1 MNSKLID
8 HCSAIPKQYTHLRNK
23 KQKIAD
29 FILQNPQQVISLPVQ
44 ILAKQCCC
52 EQTTTIRFA
61 QQLGFSGYTDLSG
74 YTQYTVKTPGPDLD
88 LIKALCDKVNV
99 PVIAEGKFMTP
110 EDVDKG
116 LAAGAH
122 SVVIGKMIT
131 NVMFI
136 TSQFIAKSERIAK

>member
-8 HCSAIPKQYTHLRNK
+8 HCSAIPKQYTHLGNK

-61 QQLGFSGYTDLSG
+61 QQLDFSGYTDLSG
-74 YTQYTVKTPGPDLD
+74 YTGPDLD

-99 PVIAEGKFMTP
+99 PVIAEGRFMTP

-131 NVMFI
+131 NAMFI
-136 TSQFIAKSERIAK
+136 TSQFIAQSERIAK

>member
-8 HCSAIPKQYTHLRNK
+8 HCSAIPKQYTHLGNK

-61 QQLGFSGYTDLSG
+61 QQLGFSGYIDLSG
-74 YTQYTVKTPGPDLD
+74 YTGPDLD

-99 PVIAEGKFMTP
+99 PVIAEGRFMTP

-131 NVMFI
+131 NAMFI
-136 TSQFIAKSERIAK
+136 TSQFIAQSERIAK

>member
-1 MNSKLID
+1 MADISTLEEG
-8 HCSAIPKQYTHLRNK
+8 
-23 KQKIAD
+23 IAAAEAGAD
-29 FILQNPQQVISLPVQ
+29 IV
-44 ILAKQCCC
+44 A
-52 EQTTTIRFA
+52 TT
-61 QQLGFSGYTDLSG
+61 LSG

-99 PVIAEGKFMTP
+99 PVIAEGRFMTP

-131 NVMFI
+131 NAMFI